1 VIYKVDFKGGG
12 DGVDALYINGMLH
25 KYGDYY
31 HDKIG
36 EWIEGF
42 LGGIKYA
49 GINYTFKTIQCK
61 PELVEEVSE
70 NGGVPPKSLSDAVD
84 IDPISN
90 TPH

>member
-1 VIYKVDFKGGG
+1 MKYLKVFESQSLVIYKVDFKGGG

-49 GINYTFKTIQCK
+49 GINYTFISV
-61 PELVEEVSE
+61 LH
-70 NGGVPPKSLSDAVD
+70 SLS
-84 IDPISN
+84 
-90 TPH
+90 